1 MARPTPILSAEERD
15 EAANRLRGWLRDEQ
29 DVELGRL
36 PAEMLV
42 EFIEQQIGRL
52 YYNRG
57 LRDAETLIRAKVEDV
72 SDALYGMERHGG

>member
-1 MARPTPILSAEERD
+1 MANKPLLSPEQRD
-15 EAANRLRGWLRDEQ
+15 EAAHKIRDWLRDEQ

-42 EFIEQQIGRL
+42 EFVEQKIGKL
-52 YYNRG
+52 YYNQG

-72 SDALYGMERHGG
+72 ADALYGMER

>member
-1 MARPTPILSAEERD
+1 MTKPAPILSAEERD
-15 EAANRLRGWLRDEQ
+15 EAASRLRAWLRDEQ

-42 EFIEQQIGRL
+42 GFIEQHIGRL

-57 LRDAETLIRAKVEDV
+57 LRDAETLIRAKVEDTA
-72 SDALYGMERHGG
+72 DALYGMER

>member
-72 SDALYGMERHGG
+72 SDALYGMERLGG

>member
-1 MARPTPILSAEERD
+1 MAPKQPPILSAEERND
-15 EAANRLRGWLRDEQ
+15 AANRLRGWLRDEQ

-72 SDALYGMERHGG
+72 SDALYGMER